1 MYILRKLWDHLLHH
15 SKGVSHEAGRPWG
28 PAPRMLS
35 AKGRRGTAVLWAEE
49 QWVPDGVVWL
59 DSVAEKQWG
68 GHTRVMT
75 EDGTTE
81 PRWQL
86 YWRSWGTKS
95 HVASPSQQ
103 GVRGTWKEVSLQ
115 LCHNSGKTHRPEDT
129 VECFTDLF
137 P

>member
-1 MYILRKLWDHLLHH
+1 M
-15 SKGVSHEAGRPWG
+15 
-28 PAPRMLS
+28 
-35 AKGRRGTAVLWAEE
+35 LWAEE

-86 YWRSWGTKS
+86 YWRSLGDENS
-95 HVASPSQQ
+95 
-103 GVRGTWKEVSLQ
+103 RGIPFTAGCARDLEGSLSSALPQ
-115 LCHNSGKTHRPEDT
+115 
-129 VECFTDLF
+129 
-137 P
+137 